1 MKKSFLVFVLAGLI
15 VSIGL
20 SLLSTRVTAAGVA
33 NGSWSKGTE
42 VALDLKPNAELQ
54 NFGSGVVVTAPGE
67 ICHEFSGGRFG
78 WVASIRKWIDGAWVK
93 IPTTQGWVPNTE
105 GSYMACAQAPSA
117 GTYGLFAYYIRPENA
132 QDDAPA
138 GLPICKDVTI
148 HGNIGY
154 YSKEDEEVIRLNFF
168 SGITPGDAWTFEILS
183 ITDLLGDPVVVDTY
197 TNDLE
202 YDSENVMYT
211 KSLIVSTEVENLTL
225 RVNTPTC
232 YVDVN
237 LSKPVD

>member
-1 MKKSFLVFVLAGLI
+1 MKKSFIVFVLAGVI

-33 NGSWSKGTE
+33 NGTWSKGKE

-54 NFGSGVVVTAPGE
+54 NFGSGVVVTEPTE
-67 ICHEFSGGRFG
+67 ICHEFSGGQFG
-78 WVASIRKWIDGAWVK
+78 WVASIRKWVDGAWVK
-93 IPTTQGWVPNTE
+93 IPTTQGWVPSTE
-105 GSYMACAQAPSA
+105 GSYMACAKAPSA
-117 GTYGLFAYYIRPENA
+117 GTYALFAYYIRPENA

-138 GLPICKDVTI
+138 GLPACKDVTI

-154 YSKEDEEVIRLNFF
+154 YDKAGEEVIRLNDF

-183 ITDLLGDPVVVDTY
+183 IKDTGGVNMLIDTY
-197 TNDLE
+197 TNDLV
-202 YDSENVMYT
+202 YDSENVTYE
-211 KSLIVSTEVENLTL
+211 KSLFVSTEVGTIIL

-232 YVDVN
+232 YVDVT
-237 LSKPVD
+237 LPSPEG